1 MVGKQSNSFEY
12 KQTSGNP
19 PGLDTPPAIV
29 DPVSP
34 KQPAELGQLAS
45 SPGSKSKPWLVWL
58 AALGFSCVLG
68 GVGTAAFLW
77 LTTPPPSPD
86 CQKLSPLATDMEQL
100 LCAQES
106 ARTGDLPKVLAG
118 LELVALWT
126 PDHPL
131 YREAQRLVAE
141 WSDPVLAA
149 AQQRIERSDLRGAID
164 LASRI
169 PKTSPLYKEAQAS
182 IVEWKRY
189 WQKGETISTAARKA
203 MQAQNWQ
210 LARERI
216 EALKGFRQDHWRF
229 ERARALSSLLDAE
242 RQGRR
247 LLLQA
252 QALSNGG
259 QPAQLGAAIARLSRI
274 DTRTYAWAA
283 AQKPMKQWSEILLA
297 QGWQQWQ
304 QGKLN
309 NAMTLALP
317 VLKNPTLAQTAQEL
331 LWLSQASKHALGST
345 TTLKPTLPQLWN
357 LSAAISTLQLIP
369 STSRYSSRAQS
380 MLKHWQAQLQDFAL
394 LQVAWGIGD
403 IAHPAAKQLA
413 IWQANQV
420 TNDRPRRAQAQTL
433 VSYWQVGIRRLE
445 DQPYLLSAR
454 QLAEPGTI
462 AALRSAIARVQL
474 ITPARPSRKEAQT
487 LVANWTQRI
496 QAIEDQPMLD
506 QAFALANQGNLPA
519 AIQVASAIAPGRSLY
534 SQAQSAIWGWQASI
548 QAAEQARI
556 REREAQLRR
565 SRPPEP
571 LSSPDDLLDSEQEPF
586 PVDGFSPPEVPTPA
600 PSSIYPPGT
609 EPPPT
614 QTPSAPVYV
623 PNYEPP
629 PPPPTPPTY
638 YQPYEPVPPPP
649 R

>member
-1 MVGKQSNSFEY
+1 
-12 KQTSGNP
+12 
-19 PGLDTPPAIV
+19 
-29 DPVSP
+29 
-34 KQPAELGQLAS
+34 
-45 SPGSKSKPWLVWL
+45 
-58 AALGFSCVLG
+58 
-68 GVGTAAFLW
+68 
-77 LTTPPPSPD
+77 
-86 CQKLSPLATDMEQL
+86 MERL

-106 ARTGDLPKVLAG
+106 ATTGDLPKVLAG
-118 LELVALWT
+118 LELVARWT

-131 YREAQRLVAE
+131 YGEAQRLIAE
-141 WSDPVLAA
+141 WSDPVLTA
-149 AQQRIERSDLRGAID
+149 AQQRIERSDLRGAIE

-169 PKTSPLYKEAQAS
+169 PKTSPLYQAAQAN
-182 IVEWKRY
+182 IAEWKRY

-216 EALKGFRQDHWRF
+216 EALKEFSQDYWRF
-229 ERARALSSLLDAE
+229 ERARALSTLLDAE
-242 RQGRR
+242 RQGRQM
-247 LLLQA
+247 LLQA

-259 QPAQLGAAIARLSRI
+259 QPEQLGSAIALLSRI
-274 DTRTYAWAA
+274 DTRTYAWAD
-283 AQKPMKQWSEILLA
+283 AQKPMKQWSEILLS
-297 QGWQQWQ
+297 QGWQHWQ
-304 QGKLN
+304 RGNLN
-309 NAMTLALP
+309 NAMTRALP

-331 LWLSQASKHALGST
+331 LWLSQASKHGLGST

-369 STSRYSSRAQS
+369 STSRYYSRAQS
-380 MLKHWQAQLQDFAL
+380 MMKNWQAQLQDFAL

-403 IAHPAAKQLA
+403 IAHPMAKQLA

-420 TNDRPRRAQAQTL
+420 TSDRPRRAQAQTL
-433 VSYWQVGIRRLE
+433 ISYWQVGIRRLE

-462 AALRSAIARVQL
+462 AALKSAIAQAQL
-474 ITPARPSRKEAQT
+474 VTLARPSRKEAQT
-487 LVANWTQRI
+487 LIANWTQRI
-496 QAIEDQPMLD
+496 QAIEDQPTLD

-534 SQAQSAIWGWQASI
+534 GQAQSAIWGWQASI

-556 REREAQLRR
+556 REREEQQRR
-565 SRPPEP
+565 SRPPEL
-571 LSSPDDLLDSEQEPF
+571 LSPPDDLPDSEQEPF
-586 PVDGFSPPEVPTPA
+586 PADVFSPPEVPTPT

-614 QTPSAPVYV
+614 QIPSAPVYV

-629 PPPPTPPTY
+629 PPPPQPPTY
-638 YQPYEPVPPPP
+638 YQPYEPVPPPS